1 MSHIHVM
8 SERVVD
14 AQPEVVYE
22 ALTDYKVRRPQ
33 ILTPNFL
40 NYTVKQGGRGAGTE
54 ITYRLRAARRERLYH
69 MLVKEPLK
77 GWVLTESDQNSS
89 LVTTWTLSPEED
101 GLRTRVRV
109 DSEWEG
115 STGVGG
121 FFERTFAPLGLRRIY
136 DSMLA
141 SLTGLLR
148 PTADTILVEISEDD
162 RDIASSLRTVFLIA
176 AAAAVLVTSFVVVRR
191 LRNS

>member
-8 SERVVD
+8 SERVIN
-14 AQPEVVYE
+14 AQPEDVYA
-22 ALTDYKVRRPQ
+22 ALTDYKLKRPQ

-40 NYTVKQGGRGAGTE
+40 DYTVEQGGQGAGTE
-54 ITYRLRAARRERLYH
+54 ISYRLRAARRERPYH
-69 MLVKEPLK
+69 MLVKEPLQ
-77 GWVLTESDQNSS
+77 GWVITESDKHSS
-89 LVTTWTLSPEED
+89 LVTTWTLSPEDD

-115 STGVGG
+115 GTGVGG

-136 DSMLA
+136 NSMLV
-141 SLTGLLR
+141 SLAGLLSSGS
-148 PTADTILVEISEDD
+148 TSLVETSEDD
-162 RDIASSLRTVFLIA
+162 ADIASSLRTVFVIV
-176 AAAAVLVTSFVVVRR
+176 AAAAVLVTSFIVVRR